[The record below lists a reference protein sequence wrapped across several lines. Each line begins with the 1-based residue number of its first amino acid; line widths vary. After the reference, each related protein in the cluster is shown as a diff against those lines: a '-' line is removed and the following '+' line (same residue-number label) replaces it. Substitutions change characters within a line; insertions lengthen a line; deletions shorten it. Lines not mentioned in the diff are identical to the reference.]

1 MLALEGESP
10 AVVVRLVGLDLY
22 LSKLDENSIFRPN
35 DPLSTGRDLS
45 DDTVD
50 A

>member
-1 MLALEGESP
+1 MLVLEGESP
-10 AVVVRLVGLDLY
+10 VAVLRLVGLDLY

-35 DPLSTGRDLS
+35 DPLSTGRDRS

-50 A
+50 E